1 MRKMKITNTLT
12 SGLQQLQ
19 YSEKTANEKACIKVA
34 LQLLNYC
41 AVGSPNEPVMP
52 PILTGYLRGSGSVFV
67 NNKFISATPKVNG
80 KGDPLRSFSPLFS
93 KGHTVISI
101 IYNTEYAARWHESS
115 GWTPGGK
122 IPSTAKQNNPSIT
135 INVGNK
141 WVEKHLYA
149 DGKDLMYLYQVTMN
163 KEFFKG

>member
-1 MRKMKITNTLT
+1 MKKMKVVNTLT
-12 SGLQQLQ
+12 SGLEKLQ

-41 AVGSPNEPVMP
+41 AVGSPNEPTMP

-80 KGDPLRSFSPLFS
+80 KGEPLRSFSPLFS

-101 IYNTEYAARWHESS
+101 IYNTPYAARWHESY

-122 IPSTAKQNNPSIT
+122 TPSIAKQNNPNIT
-135 INVGNK
+135 RNVGNK
-141 WVEKHLYA
+141 WVTKHLNA
-149 DGKDLMYLYQVTMN
+149 DSKDLMYLYQVTMN